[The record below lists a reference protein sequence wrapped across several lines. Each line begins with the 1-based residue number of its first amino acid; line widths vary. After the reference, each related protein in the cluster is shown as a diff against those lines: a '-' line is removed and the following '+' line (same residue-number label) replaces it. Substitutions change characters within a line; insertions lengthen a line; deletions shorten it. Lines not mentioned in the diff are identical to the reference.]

1 MKRRI
6 LTMLLAVCILAG
18 MLAVPV
24 AAKTRTTIEQMAD
37 SLYEAKLFLGAGT
50 NERGEPQYQLGQTA
64 TRVQA
69 VTMLVRI
76 LGKEA
81 EAKQNA
87 ASYKTPFTDV
97 PKWAKGYV
105 GYVQSRSGL
114 NFGKGIICP
123 TGTIDSG
130 YTGSIKVK
138 LYNMWS
144 SDYGQPCIVNKG
156 DKIAQLIIQP
166 IADTELVQVDR
177 LEETERGNNGFGST
191 GR

>member
-18 MLAVPV
+18 MLAMPV

-50 NERGEPQYQLGQTA
+50 NDRGEPQYQLGQTA

-87 ASYKTPFTDV
+87 ASYKTPFTDE
-97 PKWAKGYV
+97 PK
-105 GYVQSRSGL
+105 
-114 NFGKGIICP
+114 F
-123 TGTIDSG
+123 
-130 YTGSIKVK
+130 SI
-138 LYNMWS
+138 
-144 SDYGQPCIVNKG
+144 
-156 DKIAQLIIQP
+156 
-166 IADTELVQVDR
+166 
-177 LEETERGNNGFGST
+177 
-191 GR
+191 

>member
-50 NERGEPQYQLGQTA
+50 NDRGEPQYQLGQTA

-97 PKWAKGYV
+97 PKWADKYV
-105 GYVQSRSGL
+105 AYAYEKTLPMPSRMRLRSRRVSGRRRSWARRRFSRARTWCCSAVTRCCA
-114 NFGKGIICP
+114 NVRIP
-123 TGTIDSG
+123 VRRWASG
-130 YTGSIKVK
+130 WAWQRK
-138 LYNMWS
+138 
-144 SDYGQPCIVNKG
+144 
-156 DKIAQLIIQP
+156 
-166 IADTELVQVDR
+166 R
-177 LEETERGNNGFGST
+177 LRS
-191 GR
+191 